1 MKTVKAPNK
10 AFTGISG
17 GVNFTSGIAV
27 VPDDTNT
34 LWLEHHGYTVEKT
47 EEAEAAAKEEAEV
60 AAKAEADAKAQG
72 EAEAAAKAEAEA
84 KKEAKAS
91 KNEKK

>member
-17 GVNFTSGIAV
+17 GINFVSGIAV

-34 LWLEHHGYTVEKT
+34 HWLEHHGYIVERT
-47 EEAEAAAKEEAEV
+47 DAK
-60 AAKAEADAKAQG
+60 AKAEADAKAKE
-72 EAEAAAKAEAEA
+72 EAEAAAETEVDVKTKAKTP
-84 KKEAKAS
+84 KKEV
-91 KNEKK
+91 KKDA